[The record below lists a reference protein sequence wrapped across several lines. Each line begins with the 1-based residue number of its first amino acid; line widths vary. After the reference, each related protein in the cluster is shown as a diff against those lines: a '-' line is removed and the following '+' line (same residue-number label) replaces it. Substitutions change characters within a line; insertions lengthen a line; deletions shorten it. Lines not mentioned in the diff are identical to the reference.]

1 MNSHSFGDSFRVFD
15 DFLCNRGNT
24 MDFKRS
30 MFAALCSVMVV
41 GATNTILPS
50 IAVAADSEKKISLKR
65 TNPNEPIG
73 RDAVLSKVKAT
84 YKGRILSVQE
94 KPLPDYPDCHIVR
107 MLSLEGEYLTI
118 KVACSD

>member
-1 MNSHSFGDSFRVFD
+1 
-15 DFLCNRGNT
+15 

-30 MFAALCSVMVV
+30 IFAALCGVMVA
-41 GATNTILPS
+41 GAAITMLPNF
-50 IAVAADSEKKISLKR
+50 AVAADSDKKISLKR
-65 TNPNEPIG
+65 SNPAEPIG
-73 RDAVLSKVKAT
+73 RDAILSKVKAA

>member
-1 MNSHSFGDSFRVFD
+1 
-15 DFLCNRGNT
+15 

-30 MFAALCSVMVV
+30 MFAALCSVMVA
-41 GATNTILPS
+41 GATNTMLPN
-50 IAVAADSEKKISLKR
+50 IAVAADSEEKISLKR

-84 YKGRILSVQE
+84 YKGRVLSVQE
-94 KPLPDYPDCHIVR
+94 KPLPGYPDCHVVR
-107 MLSLEGEYLTI
+107 MLALDGEYLTI